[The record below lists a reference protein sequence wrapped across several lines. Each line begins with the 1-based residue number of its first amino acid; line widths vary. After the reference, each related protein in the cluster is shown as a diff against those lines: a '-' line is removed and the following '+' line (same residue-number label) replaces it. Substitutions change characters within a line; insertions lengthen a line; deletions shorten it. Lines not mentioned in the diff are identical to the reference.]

1 MASQEATALA
11 FSRMAAAK
19 FDDILNQIRGSS
31 LNFQIK
37 VSPFSA
43 EIHLSKSITK
53 DKFGNYLQQNVSVN
67 RKNKDMD
74 DLVSKNLALE
84 EEIVTL
90 RRSYLEASVSLAKI
104 EGKLDELNRHREN
117 ENAPKMTSTPLTTK
131 SKECISNNSVCDS
144 GLDLRIPVSTP
155 EVAKDHDLSLESSC
169 KVCYRTFATEQEINH
184 PCDEYDEENKYE
196 CASCAVCNEEAE
208 MPSWH
213 RPTWQEAAEHY
224 NCIENVLSSKRI
236 SCDLCKEVFKNEG
249 ELITHKK
256 QQHDPSLEYI
266 CEVCSRTFST
276 EQEILDQ
283 HDEEFKY
290 GCFSCKICFISYCN
304 YTLHIKKSHGKVE
317 HMSKQDR
324 KKVNGGTSKVNS
336 RGNLSCEPHQV

>member
-1 MASQEATALA
+1 MASQEEA
-11 FSRMAAAK
+11 FSNMAAAK
-19 FDDILNQIRGSS
+19 FDYILNQIKDSS
-31 LNFQIK
+31 LNFQMK
-37 VSPFSA
+37 VSPFTA
-43 EIHLSKSITK
+43 VIRLSKSITK
-53 DKFGNYLQQNVSVN
+53 DKFGNYLQQNMSVN

-90 RRSYLEASVSLAKI
+90 RRLYLEASESLAKI
-104 EGKLDELNRHREN
+104 ERQIDELSRHHEN
-117 ENAPKMTSTPLTTK
+117 ENACKMTSTPLTTK

-155 EVAKDHDLSLESSC
+155 EQAIDHDLSLEYDC
-169 KVCYRTFATEQEINH
+169 EVCYRTFATEQEINH
-184 PCDEYDEENKYE
+184 PWDDYDEENKYE
-196 CASCAVCNEEAE
+196 CASCAICNGKA
-208 MPSWH
+208 SW
-213 RPTWQEAAEHY
+213 PYSWEEAAEHY

-276 EQEILDQ
+276 EQEILDK

-304 YTLHIKKSHGKVE
+304 YTLHIKKSHQEEVE
-317 HMSKQDR
+317 YINYR
-324 KKVNGGTSKVNS
+324 KKVNRGTCKVNS